1 MARLSASPDPR
12 FGYGGKRGR
21 EGGNIDAPANL
32 SFGMVADLNDR
43 RFALDEPLSPE
54 LVLVLPPE
62 IRAQVLR
69 SLGPPRWPTPRSRDT
84 TPPAAP
90 AREPLARSLGMLLVA
105 RTAQLGVIFATVTI
119 LTLAMSLVAYA
130 FR

>member
-1 MARLSASPDPR
+1 
-12 FGYGGKRGR
+12 
-21 EGGNIDAPANL
+21 
-32 SFGMVADLNDR
+32 MVAVLHVR
-43 RFALDEPLSPE
+43 QFAPDEPLSPE

-62 IRAQVLR
+62 IRAQVLA
-69 SLGPPRWPTPRSRDT
+69 SLGPPRWPTPRRRD

-105 RTAQLGVIFATVTI
+105 RTTQLGAIFAAVTI
-119 LTLAMSLVAYA
+119 LTLAMSLAAHA